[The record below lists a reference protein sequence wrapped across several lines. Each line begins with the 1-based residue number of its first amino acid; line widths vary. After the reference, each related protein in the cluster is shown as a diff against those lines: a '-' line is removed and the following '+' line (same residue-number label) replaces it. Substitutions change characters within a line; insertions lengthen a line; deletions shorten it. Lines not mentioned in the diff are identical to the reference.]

1 MFNYPFL
8 YSIRQENLPKGFF
21 LYTNHKNLLIPVLTN
36 TVYISNIIYLGVA
49 GAVATILGVPDL
61 LPVAED
67 DLRLR

>member
-1 MFNYPFL
+1 MR
-8 YSIRQENLPKGFF
+8 IK
-21 LYTNHKNLLIPVLTN
+21 YTDKLLIPVLTN